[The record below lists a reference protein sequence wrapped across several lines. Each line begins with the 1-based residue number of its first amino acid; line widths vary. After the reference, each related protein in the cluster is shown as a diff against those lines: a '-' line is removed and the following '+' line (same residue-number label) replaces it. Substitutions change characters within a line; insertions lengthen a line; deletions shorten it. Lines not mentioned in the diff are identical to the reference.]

1 MKNLDGNAF
10 SPTVITLG
18 SAENFDG
25 IEEIASRLAKTTLT
39 KREYACIHL
48 GIPESGDAELD
59 ALIRKAE
66 RSKIAEENNAVKK
79 KNVVKNGS
87 IKGAYFVPKK
97 YEKNLP
103 IRQKMMYALSNL
115 KEATV
120 DEIIE
125 YLHKIGP
132 EMNDKAKSSM
142 RAAASREYRYG
153 FISARPF
160 GKSYKYIFHDAPNE
174 SDQSEEK

>member
-1 MKNLDGNAF
+1 MKN
-10 SPTVITLG
+10 
-18 SAENFDG
+18 
-25 IEEIASRLAKTTLT
+25 EELTSLT

-48 GIPESGDAELD
+48 GIPESGDQELD

-66 RSKIAEENNAVKK
+66 RNKTAIENNAVTEKK
-79 KNVVKNGS
+79 SVKNGS
-87 IKGAYFVPKK
+87 IKGAYFVPRK

-103 IRQKMMYALSNL
+103 IRQKMLFALSSL

-125 YLHKIGP
+125 YLHKIDP
-132 EMNDKAKSSM
+132 EMNDKAKSLM

-160 GKSYKYIFHDAPNE
+160 GKCYKYIFHDAPTE
-174 SDQSEEK
+174 TDQSEEKSNELPKARFDATIIGF